1 MSNKAFTLAEVLIT
15 LGVIGVVAAMTL
27 PTLINN
33 IQGEQYRAKF
43 KKDISL
49 LNQAITM
56 NKAKYDWDFA
66 DISAC
71 NDYKSDNPDT
81 QKSFCSLLNGSLKG
95 NYANYIISYDIED
108 DSADYKFE
116 TISRFPGGV
125 LGPLFIPTDY
135 NVSEGGIQYLL
146 PDGSL
151 FMANGEQDAE
161 CTKTHKCLALIDVNG
176 IKSPNKEVKCS
187 QGNNKAIDDP
197 SYQDCI
203 VKNKKDDL
211 TDIYPVYY
219 YDSIVEPATNAG
231 IAVLS
236 NTK

>member
-1 MSNKAFTLAEVLIT
+1 MKDLKKFGFTLAEVLIT

-81 QKSFCSLLNGSLKG
+81 HKSFCSLLNGSLKG
-95 NYANYIISYDIED
+95 SYANYIIDYEWSE
-108 DSADYKFE
+108 SQADYKFDAV
-116 TISRFPGGV
+116 TPA
-125 LGPLFIPTDY
+125 PLFVPEDY
-135 NVSEGGIQYLL
+135 NVSGGGIQYLL

-151 FMANGEQDAE
+151 FMTQGKWDVE

-176 IKSPNKEVKCS
+176 IKPPNKEVKCS

-236 NTK
+236 NAK